1 MPAPELK
8 PRVPGE
14 SIAPPDTVTDAA
26 AATTDAGVT
35 AADEALRAELT
46 AIASLNVPDV
56 VDALPTMN
64 HDELLLLHAIETDG
78 KKRVS
83 VLAAIDEALAAAG
96 SDSATESA
104 SAPADSHGD
113 ADAVAEPVRVD
124 TQPRAVL
131 TEAGWVVPEPKP
143 NQIPRG

>member
-1 MPAPELK
+1 MPAPDLK

-14 SIAPPDTVTDAA
+14 SLVAADTVADPTST
-26 AATTDAGVT
+26 TTDSNGG
-35 AADEALRAELT
+35 ADEALRAELS

-64 HDELLLLHAIETDG
+64 RDELLLLHAIETDG

-83 VLAAIDEALAAAG
+83 VLAAIDEAL
-96 SDSATESA
+96 SATSNDNATENA
-104 SAPADSHGD
+104 GEPADSEGA
-113 ADAVAEPVRVD
+113 ADASAEPVRVD

-131 TEAGWVVPEPKP
+131 TDAGWVVPEPKP
-143 NQIPRG
+143 NQTPRG